1 MNHDPE
7 DEVTVIS
14 AEGIGKGVLRGN
26 TIHLV
31 GTLKHIRK
39 VRKNIDHTADGV
51 LYIHPFGT
59 GFQELVFANH
69 DAAWKHAQSSLL
81 EYRGPR

>member
-7 DEVTVIS
+7 DQVTVIS
-14 AEGIGKGVLRGN
+14 AEGIGKGVLRDN

-31 GTLKHIRK
+31 GTLSYVRK
-39 VRKNIDHTADGV
+39 VRKNVDHVTDGV
-51 LYIHPFGT
+51 LYVHHFGT
-59 GFQELVFANH
+59 GFQELVFASH
-69 DAAWKHAQSSLL
+69 DAAWKHAQASSC